1 MENKK
6 DNIKEL
12 MQGLSKMKG
21 LADGVKDGDFK
32 IIENAFS
39 IMSGVQ
45 KSIEEYTS
53 NLNKEQQKELEPLL
67 KGIKDEVA
75 KINLNNICQSK

>member
-12 MQGLSKMKG
+12 MQSLNKMKG

-53 NLNKEQQKELEPLL
+53 NLNEKEQKELEPLL
-67 KGIKDEVA
+67 KGMKKDIA
-75 KINLNNICQSK
+75 KININNICQSK